1 VGDKEFYCHAFLLA
15 LQSDYFKAAL
25 DKVWVKKRADGLAEL
40 DLSQFDEETVESLI
54 EFIYTGKIE
63 FKGNG
68 DVSKIAEA
76 ADYLLM
82 PDLFELCLA
91 RVGEFPSEAVAMF
104 AMAFS
109 LGKTRLAIDCISIFP
124 AERTENEKINTFD
137 EEMIQF
143 VILSMPK
150 APDTDRWSILIKW
163 TKARSAAD
171 PDSRLPLLFRV
182 LFSISKNLRFLSS

>member
-1 VGDKEFYCHAFLLA
+1 MGN
-15 LQSDYFKAAL
+15 S
-25 DKVWVKKRADGLAEL
+25 LAEL
-40 DLSQFDEETVESLI
+40 DLSHFEEATVKLAI
-54 EFIYTGKIE
+54 EFIYTGKVE
-63 FKGNG
+63 FTVNG
-68 DVSKIAEA
+68 EVSKIAEA

-82 PDLFELCLA
+82 PDLFEFCLA

-124 AERTENEKINTFD
+124 AEWTENETIEIFD

-150 APDTDRWSILIKW
+150 APDTERWKILLVAENGII
-163 TKARSAAD
+163 RQ
-171 PDSRLPLLFRV
+171 F
-182 LFSISKNLRFLSS
+182 